1 VLSPPIETAKLFRC
15 ALLAALL
22 ASASLLGQAPP
33 ASAPADASPKKWTPP
48 RTPDGQPDLQ
58 GTWTNATVTPFQR
71 PAQLG
76 DKQVFTPD
84 EAAAFEKQR
93 IQQTNS
99 DLVEG
104 PRGATDLSRRAY
116 NNFWTD
122 RGTHV
127 AKTMR
132 TSLLVDPP
140 DGKIPAFTPEAQKK
154 YDAIRAEL
162 ALHAADGPED
172 RLLTERCILF
182 GAAGPPMLPEPYN
195 NNYEIVQ
202 SRGVVAI
209 EVEMIHDTR
218 IIPLDGRPH
227 VPPQIREW
235 MGDSRG
241 HWEGDTLVVDTTNFK
256 FNNQGRFGVS
266 YMTGMS
272 DENLHVVER
281 FRRTDANTI
290 IYRATVEDPTVYSRP
305 WTVEVSMT
313 KSPNKLYE
321 YACHEG
327 NYGMLG
333 ILAGA
338 RAQEKKAAGSAVK
351 P

>member
-1 VLSPPIETAKLFRC
+1 MDPEDGRVPPL
-15 ALLAALL
+15 
-22 ASASLLGQAPP
+22 
-33 ASAPADASPKKWTPP
+33 
-48 RTPDGQPDLQ
+48 
-58 GTWTNATVTPFQR
+58 
-71 PAQLG
+71 
-76 DKQVFTPD
+76 
-84 EAAAFEKQR
+84 
-93 IQQTNS
+93 
-99 DLVEG
+99 
-104 PRGATDLSRRAY
+104 
-116 NNFWTD
+116 
-122 RGTHV
+122 
-127 AKTMR
+127 
-132 TSLLVDPP
+132 
-140 DGKIPAFTPEAQKK
+140 TPEAKKK
-154 YDAIRAEL
+154 YDAERAEL
-162 ALHAADGPED
+162 ALHPSDGPED

-209 EVEMIHDTR
+209 QVEMIHDTR

-266 YMTGMS
+266 YMAGMS

-281 FRRTDANTI
+281 FRRTDPNTI
-290 IYRATVEDPTVYSRP
+290 IYRATVEDPTVYAKP

-338 RAQEKKAAGSAVK
+338 RAEEKKAAASAPK